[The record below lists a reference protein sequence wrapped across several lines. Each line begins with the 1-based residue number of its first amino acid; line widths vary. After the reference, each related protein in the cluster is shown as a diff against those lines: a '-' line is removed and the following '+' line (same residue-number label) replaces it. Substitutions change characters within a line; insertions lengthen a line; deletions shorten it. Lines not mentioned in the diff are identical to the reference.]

1 MSIPYDPAYKKMFG
15 AKEMIEHFA
24 AFLPGDWHAA
34 VQWDTLQL
42 APTER
47 LGPHLQQRDND
58 LVWRVQRRDGSG
70 LYIYLML
77 EFQSGV
83 DRAMAVRVNT
93 YTAWLI
99 EEDWQRRK
107 LGQPWRLPTVLPVVL
122 YTGKQEWAARVELA
136 PQWPPEL
143 AALQDYGQRL
153 RYLLVTAG
161 TAAQVPGERA
171 NLADGLFRIERAAN
185 REQLAEALNWMRQA
199 LAEAGNPAVD
209 DAVLE
214 WFNEVYIPSRA
225 RDTDVE
231 RLASWKETP
240 KMLEQYLDSWTDA
253 LRAEGEAKGEARG
266 EAKGEARGEGKGA
279 EAGRKELLMKLVLKR
294 FGADA
299 AAAIAPL
306 LEAVHSL
313 PTLDEIG
320 LWIVEYNSADALLA
334 KVRAL

>member
-1 MSIPYDPAYKKMFG
+1 
-15 AKEMIEHFA
+15 
-24 AFLPGDWHAA
+24 
-34 VQWDTLQL
+34 
-42 APTER
+42 
-47 LGPHLQQRDND
+47 
-58 LVWRVQRRDGSG
+58 
-70 LYIYLML
+70 ML

-171 NLADGLFRIERAAN
+171 NLADGLFRIERAAS
-185 REQLAEALNWMRQA
+185 RDQLAEALSWMRKA

-231 RLASWKETP
+231 RLASRKETP
-240 KMLEQYLDSWTDA
+240 EMLEQYLDSWTNA
-253 LRAEGEAKGEARG
+253 LRAEGEAR
-266 EAKGEARGEGKGA
+266 GEARGEGKGA

-313 PTLDEIG
+313 PALDEIG